1 MRSANEVR
9 KPTKGYGL
17 ALTFHLTTYLVMF
30 LTPFDAM
37 KQLLERLR
45 TANNLSLARP
55 YFKSLA

>member
-9 KPTKGYGL
+9 KPTEGYGL

-30 LTPFDAM
+30 LTPLYAM

-55 YFKSLA
+55 YLKSLA